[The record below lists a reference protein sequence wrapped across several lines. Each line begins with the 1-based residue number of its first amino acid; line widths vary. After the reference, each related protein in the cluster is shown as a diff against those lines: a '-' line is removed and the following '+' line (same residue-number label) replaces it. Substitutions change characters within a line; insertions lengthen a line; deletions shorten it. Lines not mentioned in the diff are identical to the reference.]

1 MKKKLQLNSLITL
14 SVYCGTM
21 TLTPLLW
28 MIFKNAWYYPV
39 VTVLELIGCGTM
51 LYLAHKFSFKDRF
64 LRTSK
69 KLALRQEIYYI
80 IFGTLALILWQW
92 LSSYIESTLLGQPSY
107 SANTGYLLTVLTK
120 YPYYLVNIVILAP
133 IMEEFVFRKA
143 LFANLSSVIDPI
155 GAALA
160 SSLLFSFAHQ
170 DGHYLT
176 YAGIGLVLCFLYAKT
191 GRLRITILAHSL
203 MNLLIIISA
212 W

>member
-1 MKKKLQLNSLITL
+1 MWHNDFDTFIVDDLQKCL
-14 SVYCGTM
+14 
-21 TLTPLLW
+21 
-28 MIFKNAWYYPV
+28 
-39 VTVLELIGCGTM
+39 VLP
-51 LYLAHKFSFKDRF
+51 SRDRF
-64 LRTSK
+64 RAHWLWDDAL
-69 KLALRQEIYYI
+69 LALRQEIYYI

-92 LSSYIESTLLGQPSY
+92 LSSYIERALLGQPSY

>member
-1 MKKKLQLNSLITL
+1 MKKKLQLNSLIIL

-92 LSSYIESTLLGQPSY
+92 LSSYIERALLGQPSY

-160 SSLLFSFAHQ
+160 SS
-170 DGHYLT
+170 
-176 YAGIGLVLCFLYAKT
+176 
-191 GRLRITILAHSL
+191 
-203 MNLLIIISA
+203 
-212 W
+212 